1 VLRVTSLTD
10 RQAQLVPLNANRDL
24 AKLAGKTVE
33 FMELA
38 Q

>member
-1 VLRVTSLTD
+1 
-10 RQAQLVPLNANRDL
+10 LVPLNANRDL